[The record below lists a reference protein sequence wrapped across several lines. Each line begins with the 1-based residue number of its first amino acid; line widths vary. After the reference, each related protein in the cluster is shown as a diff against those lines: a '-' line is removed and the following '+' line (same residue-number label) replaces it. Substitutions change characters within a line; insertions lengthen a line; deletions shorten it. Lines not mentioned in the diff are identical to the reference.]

1 MRRILAPLLLALIA
15 TPAAS
20 PAVQAENV
28 QAKTI
33 LAQTDQLPAV
43 PTIEVT
49 EEALPAQPRIFKSHA
64 IAMHGEPKYP
74 ADFKHFDYVNPNA
87 PKGGEI
93 RTASRGTFDSFNSF
107 IAKGRAASTGSVETL
122 TVASSDE
129 AFTQYGLLAE
139 SIEWPEDRS
148 WVVYTLRPEAR
159 WHDGKPVTVE
169 DVIFSLD
176 ILKTEG
182 HPQWRFYYGT
192 VDRAVPDG
200 ERRVKFIFTESGNR
214 ELPLIV
220 GQLPILPKH
229 YWQDR
234 EFGETT
240 LEPPLGSG
248 PYKVADFEAGRY
260 VVRER
265 VEDYW
270 GKDLPVNIGQDNF
283 DRLRTDYF
291 LDATVI
297 RQALKSGS
305 IDYHNENQAK
315 AWASGYEVPAVEKG
329 WIKKE
334 KIAHERPTG
343 MQAFVFNMR
352 RPLFQNPKVRKAIGY
367 AFDFEWSNPT
377 LFFGQYTRNDSY
389 FTNSELASSGL
400 PQGEELE
407 ILEKYR
413 GQVPEEVFT
422 KVFTVPETDGMG
434 WPRDNLEKAFALLEE
449 AGWVVRDLKLVN
461 RETGERFSFE
471 FLLFNQEFERIVLP
485 FKRNLERLGID
496 MRVRVVDTSQYIER
510 LRNRDYDMISSGWGQ
525 SDSPGNEQRSFWG
538 SAAADQAGSQ
548 NYTGIKD
555 PIIDELIEHLIVAPT
570 REALIQRT
578 RALDRVLLWNYLVVP
593 AWHLQ
598 FDRIL
603 YWDKFSRPAVIPKRG
618 TSTGFWWY
626 DEKKAAALQE
636 ARSREVQS
644 DGSGESDTPGLTTTL
659 FAFAGLLLVGFFV
672 FRRVMAR
679 PSS

>member
-15 TPAAS
+15 SPAAS
-20 PAVQAENV
+20 PAV
-28 QAKTI
+28 

-49 EEALPAQPRIFKSHA
+49 EEALPAEPRIFKSHA

-74 ADFKHFDYVNPNA
+74 ADFKHFDYVNPDA
-87 PKGGEI
+87 PKGGEM
-93 RTASRGTFDSFNSF
+93 RTGARGGFDSFNPY
-107 IAKGRAASTGSVETL
+107 IVKGRATFTGSVESL
-122 TVASSDE
+122 TVASADE

-139 SIEWPEDRS
+139 SMEWPEDRS

-182 HPQWRFYYGT
+182 HPQYRFYYGT

-248 PYKVADFEAGRY
+248 PYKIADFEAGRY
-260 VVRER
+260 LVRER

-270 GKDLPVNIGQDNF
+270 GKDLPVNVGKNNF
-283 DRLRTDYF
+283 DRERVDYF
-291 LDATVI
+291 LDATII
-297 RQALKSGS
+297 RQALKSGT
-305 IDYHNENQAK
+305 IDFHRESQAK
-315 AWASGYEVPAVEKG
+315 AWESGYDVPAIQKG

-334 KIAHERPTG
+334 KIAHKRPTG

-352 RPLFQNPKVRKAIGY
+352 REIFKDPKVRQAIGY

-377 LFFGQYTRNDSY
+377 LFFNQYTRNDSF

-407 ILEKYR
+407 ILEQYR
-413 GQVPEEVFT
+413 GRIPDEVFT
-422 KVFTVPETDGMG
+422 EVFTVPQTDGMG
-434 WPRDNLEKAFALLEE
+434 WPRQNLEKAFALLEE
-449 AGWVVRDLKLVN
+449 AGWIVRDLKLVN
-461 RETGERFSFE
+461 RETGKRFGFE
-471 FLLFNQEFERIVLP
+471 ILIFNQEFERIFLP
-485 FKRNLERLGID
+485 FKRNLERLGMDVRI
-496 MRVRVVDTSQYIER
+496 RVVDTSQYIER
-510 LRNRDYDMISSGWGQ
+510 LRSRDYDMISGGWGQ
-525 SDSPGNEQRSFWG
+525 SDSPGNEQRNFWG
-538 SAAADQAGSQ
+538 SAAADEAGSQ
-548 NYTGIKD
+548 NYTGVKD
-555 PIIDELIEHLIVAPT
+555 PVIDELIEYLIVAPT

-578 RALDRVLLWNYLVVP
+578 RALDRVLLWSHLVVP
-593 AWHLQ
+593 NWHLQ
-598 FDRIL
+598 YDRIL
-603 YWDKFSRPAVIPKRG
+603 FWDKFSRPDVTPKSG
-618 TSTGFWWY
+618 TSSNYWWY
-626 DEKKAAALQE
+626 DEAKAAALRE
-636 ARSREVQS
+636 ARSRDAS
-644 DGSGESDTPGLTTTL
+644 SADSTSGDTPGLTTTF
-659 FAFAGLLLVGFFV
+659 FALIALLLVGFFV